1 MRVIVIILSL
11 ITGLFVPVLGRE
23 LYVVASRD
31 AIVRADPDKSSEPL
45 LKLKQGDKLNLVT
58 DQQTNRFYKVFL
70 PNRETGW
77 VSSYVVRLYEGR
89 APDIPQATVVTDKSD
104 SFASKER
111 EYTEF
116 HLAIGKPQGF
126 KEIIREGYVLGY
138 DPRLKIP
145 VWVQYRLTQARS
157 EDNSFPRSNAFDEDI
172 SIPPQARAKLGD
184 YTAQG
189 GRYVRGHMAPAED
202 MRWGKSAEA
211 ESNLLTNI
219 APQIGSTF
227 NSSIWKSIE
236 DKVRGWV
243 IDRKDLTIICGPVF
257 KARPRVFRIERQ
269 PETDRQ
275 MLYNVIGEN
284 GVAVPTA
291 FYKIIVDM
299 RNQQKPDVLAFL
311 VPHIET
317 ASGPERRIETYITS
331 VDSIE
336 KLTGLDFLTN
346 LPEKVQADIEST
358 PATNPW

>member
-1 MRVIVIILSL
+1 M
-11 ITGLFVPVLGRE
+11 
-23 LYVVASRD
+23 
-31 AIVRADPDKSSEPL
+31 
-45 LKLKQGDKLNLVT
+45 
-58 DQQTNRFYKVFL
+58 
-70 PNRETGW
+70 
-77 VSSYVVRLYEGR
+77 
-89 APDIPQATVVTDKSD
+89 VTDKSD